1 MKLTI
6 TMCALGLSL
15 LGAAACA
22 PADQPHLVVAAPV
35 VVERPI
41 AESALSTVHFSR
53 AAAQR
58 LALTRAQVEEH
69 GVSAT
74 RLVGGEV
81 VVPPGRTLLVTA
93 PVSGELRRL
102 DKEATISPG
111 ARVERGDL
119 LLTLVPYAPVD
130 RDVRARADREVAAS
144 AAQLAAAEARVTRL
158 SQLGAERSVS
168 RRVYE
173 EAVAGRDILRAD
185 VHAAET
191 RAGAM
196 RTTPLLSDV
205 ALTIRAPAAGV
216 VRALS
221 AQPGQTVSAGASL
234 IEIVQVD
241 ALQLKVAVYSGDL
254 GRLEGGAKARVRAL
268 SAPIE
273 RSYDALPIAGPP
285 TSAPER
291 ATVDHYFSLVAGAP
305 FQPGERVLVELPLSL
320 EQAGR
325 SVPRASVVY
334 DASGSAWVYVCAGED
349 AYQRARID
357 PLRVAGERV
366 VFERGPDTGTCVV
379 SVGAAEIFGSEF
391 EPGH

>member
-1 MKLTI
+1 MNRMATR
-6 TMCALGLSL
+6 CGLGLWL
-15 LGAAACA
+15 AGAAACT
-22 PADQPHLVVAAPV
+22 PVDRPHGTAAAPV

-41 AESALSTVHFSR
+41 AERELSTVRFSR
-53 AAAQR
+53 AAALR
-58 LALTRAQVEEH
+58 LSLARAQVEENS
-69 GVSAT
+69 VSAT

-102 DKEATISPG
+102 NKEDATLPG
-111 ARVERGDL
+111 ARVEKGDV

-185 VHAAET
+185 VRVAET
-191 RAGAM
+191 RAGSM
-196 RTTPLLSDV
+196 RSTPLLSDV
-205 ALTIRAPAAGV
+205 ALTIRAPAGGV

-221 AQPGQTVSAGASL
+221 AQPGQTVSAGAPL

-254 GRLEGGAKARVRAL
+254 GRLEAGAKARVRAL

-273 RSYDALPIAGPP
+273 RGYDATPIAGPP

-291 ATVDHYFSLVAGAP
+291 ATVDHYFSLASGAP
-305 FQPGERVLVELPLSL
+305 FVPGERVLVELPLSI
-320 EQAGR
+320 EHEGR

-357 PLRVAGERV
+357 PLRLAGERV
-366 VFERGPDTGTCVV
+366 VFERGPETGTCVV